1 MMKKIVVVFAMAMI
15 TFYACKVN
23 NKIEKTEIN
32 NAINLDANHIPNNEF
47 KLVYNSTDTI
57 STTLIINKKTIEKSK
72 VKSILDTIKMQNYKI
87 NVDKQKRTIELI
99 SI

>member
-1 MMKKIVVVFAMAMI
+1 MKKIILLSVLAMM
-15 TFYACKVN
+15 TFYSCQVN
-23 NKIEKTEIN
+23 KKIKKTEIN

-47 KLVYNSTDTI
+47 KLVFNSIDAI

-99 SI
+99 SN

>member
-1 MMKKIVVVFAMAMI
+1 MMKKIVVLFAMVMI
-15 TFYACKVN
+15 TLYACQVN
-23 NKIEKTEIN
+23 KKIKKTEIN
-32 NAINLDANHIPNNEF
+32 NGINLDANHTSNNDF
-47 KLVYNSTDTI
+47 KLIHNAIDTI

-87 NVDKQKRTIELI
+87 NIDKRKRTIELI

>member
-1 MMKKIVVVFAMAMI
+1 MKKIILLSVLAMM
-15 TFYACKVN
+15 TFYSCQVN
-23 NKIEKTEIN
+23 KKIKKTEIN

-47 KLVYNSTDTI
+47 KLVYNSIDTI

-87 NVDKQKRTIELI
+87 NVDKQKRIIELI
-99 SI
+99 SN